1 MQEQQESLAAGGL
14 VVILSICLTMY
25 GIASFSEGEAST
37 APSLTLTGRKKEPD
51 QLQTADGWAKF
62 SGGFF
67 FGGISGVIW
76 AYFLLYV
83 LNLPYFVNILTD
95 RRIKKADGSSFTVAN
110 LERHEERTGEGRS
123 KTRTR
128 RLVIGRIE
136 WVWVSLGNKSSLGVI
151 GPMISEKQKLYLRR
165 FLVTICLLSAAL
177 FIGTAFVITGYYKE
191 KFSFASIDAVPVRDH
206 AWKTRENPKKPTNLL
221 AMAVGIKQK
230 ENVNKIVKKF
240 PSSDFVVML
249 FHYDGIVDEWKDLEW
264 SRHAIHL
271 AATNQTK
278 WWFAKRFLHPD
289 IVSEY
294 AFIFLWDEDIGVDN
308 FDPGRYLK
316 IIKEERFEISQPA
329 LDPNRSE
336 VHHQLTKRHKGS
348 RVHRRV
354 NRRIGRSRCDKNVTG
369 PPCSGF
375 VEMMAPVFSKASW
388 RCAWYMIQNDLVHGW
403 GVDFQLGYC
412 AQAQP
417 LSKQPH
423 DRQMVKNWSYVELE
437 IFKNRWRKAASNDH
451 YWTDPYRS

>member
-1 MQEQQESLAAGGL
+1 MRPLWGHQH
-14 VVILSICLTMY
+14 
-25 GIASFSEGEAST
+25 
-37 APSLTLTGRKKEPD
+37 KD
-51 QLQTADGWAKF
+51 
-62 SGGFF
+62 
-67 FGGISGVIW
+67 
-76 AYFLLYV
+76 
-83 LNLPYFVNILTD
+83 
-95 RRIKKADGSSFTVAN
+95 
-110 LERHEERTGEGRS
+110 
-123 KTRTR
+123 
-128 RLVIGRIE
+128 
-136 WVWVSLGNKSSLGVI
+136 
-151 GPMISEKQKLYLRR
+151 
-165 FLVTICLLSAAL
+165 
-177 FIGTAFVITGYYKE
+177 
-191 KFSFASIDAVPVRDH
+191 
-206 AWKTRENPKKPTNLL
+206 PKKPTNLL

-294 AFIFLWDEDIGVDN
+294 SFIFLWDEDIGVDN

-412 AQAQP
+412 AQGDRTKNIGIVDSEYIIHYGLPTLGGSAENKAQP

-423 DRQMVKNWSYVELE
+423 DRQMVSVSFQASSVVKFNGLNYPEWSEQIQFHLGALDLDLALLE
-437 IFKNRWRKAASNDH
+437 DKPTALTNSSSNEQ
-451 YWTDPYRS
+451 RSFYKV